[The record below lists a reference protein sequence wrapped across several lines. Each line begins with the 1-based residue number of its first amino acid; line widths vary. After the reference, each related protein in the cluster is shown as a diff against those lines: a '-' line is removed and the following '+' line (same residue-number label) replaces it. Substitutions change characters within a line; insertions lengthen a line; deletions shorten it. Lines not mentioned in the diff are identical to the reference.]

1 MKRLLIALSLA
12 LCAAVAVPAVGAQYD
27 TDVGTGDRPGVV
39 VLPLGFAPEGIT
51 TGKRSS
57 FFVGSIPTGDIY
69 GGSLRTGRGEIVV
82 DAPAGRSAIGIKIDR
97 RNRIFV
103 AGGNTSGNAKGIW
116 VYDAETGGEVRSY
129 PIPDAGFIND
139 VVLTKRAA
147 YFTDSQVQRFYKV
160 PIGRDGA
167 LGELQTIAITGEF
180 VYSPGF
186 NANGIAAAKGGRVLI
201 MVKSSTGELFTVDP
215 RTGASREI
223 AYSGG
228 DGELDE
234 GDGLLLKGRRLYVV
248 ENQDNR
254 VSVVKLRRDLS
265 EGRIVREIDSD
276 RFNVPTTIARS
287 GGRFYVV
294 NAKFGQNTPDQT
306 YEVVKVPKR

>member
-1 MKRLLIALSLA
+1 MKRLLIALSLL
-12 LCAAVAVPAVGAQYD
+12 LCAAVAVPAVAQHKD
-27 TDVGTGDRPGVV
+27 RHGGGNRPDVIQ
-39 VLPLGFAPEGIT
+39 LPKAFQPEGIA

-69 GGSLRTGRGEIVV
+69 GGSLRTGRGGIVV
-82 DAPAGRSAIGIKIDR
+82 DAPDGRSAIGIKIDR

-116 VYDAETGGEVRSY
+116 VYDAATGGQVASY

-160 PIGRDGA
+160 PIGAGGA
-167 LGELQTIAITGEF
+167 LGELQTIAITGDF

-186 NANGIAAAKGGRVLI
+186 NANGIEAAKGGKVLI

-215 RTGASREI
+215 SSGASERI
-223 AYSGG
+223 PYAGG
-228 DGELDE
+228 DGELAG
-234 GDGLLLKGRRLYVV
+234 GDGLLLKGRKLYVV
-248 ENQDNR
+248 ENEDNR
-254 VSVVKLRRDLS
+254 VTVVRLRRDLS

-276 RFNVPTTIARS
+276 AFNVPTTIARS

-294 NAKFGQNTPDQT
+294 NAKFGQNTPEQT